1 MLREV
6 GCSMSIPLLP
16 MNSFLVGVA
25 ELIKLKSLLCREG
38 ELSEILSNVRAIIP
52 EVKIRVQRSY
62 AWLMFVTLKV
72 HQS

>member
-6 GCSMSIPLLP
+6 GSSMSIPLLP
-16 MNSFLVGVA
+16 MNSIISFLVGVA

-52 EVKIRVQRSY
+52 DVKIRVQRS
-62 AWLMFVTLKV
+62 LMLD
-72 HQS
+72 